1 MPSGSREVLIPK
13 ASASR
18 SVTRTTVLRSGV
30 AMKSNVLKIKTSSGN
45 PAGSAM
51 PRTRHLIPQ
60 RFTAASKK
68 TRVSANPK
76 NQYHEKLPH
85 LVAHH
90 IHVCALETGLFT
102 QCWRDAENELR
113 QGFPAD
119 SKPPMNIT
127 RREFTIMARAAVSIP
142 KI

>member
-1 MPSGSREVLIPK
+1 
-13 ASASR
+13 
-18 SVTRTTVLRSGV
+18 
-30 AMKSNVLKIKTSSGN
+30 MKN
-45 PAGSAM
+45 
-51 PRTRHLIPQ
+51 
-60 RFTAASKK
+60 F
-68 TRVSANPK
+68 
-76 NQYHEKLPH
+76 PH

-127 RREFTIMARAAVSIP
+127 RREFTIMAGAAVLPGLQASSSQAKPKSISLVLAP
-142 KI
+142 SNLGLRPTESGGEPCAWRASQALMDAGLARALDVEETARLEKLVEAIQ